1 MTLASNPAKI
11 GVRCL
16 LTAAEKKQASDSV
29 RSVVG
34 AAINL
39 TSVWLTSF
47 AAHTEVLALCCSG
60 VGYAAQ
66 IIMNTIMYWAI
77 LRIGA
82 SSMLIVCKAC

>member
-16 LTAAEKKQASDSV
+16 LTAAEKKQAASDSV

-47 AAHTEVLALCCSG
+47 AAHTEVLALRCSD
-60 VGYAAQ
+60 VEYAAQ
-66 IIMNTIMYWAI
+66 IIMNFIMYWAI
-77 LRIGA
+77 LRIRA
-82 SSMLIVCKAC
+82 TILIVCRAC